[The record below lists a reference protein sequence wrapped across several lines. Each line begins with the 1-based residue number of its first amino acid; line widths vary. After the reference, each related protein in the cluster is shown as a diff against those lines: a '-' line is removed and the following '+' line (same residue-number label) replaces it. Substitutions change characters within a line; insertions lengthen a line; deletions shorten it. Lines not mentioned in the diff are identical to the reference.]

1 LTEKKYVLP
10 FITKTKDQKED
21 LSYPGELA
29 CVACIAELQRKKT
42 GFLRD
47 TPEKLAAISRVYY
60 PFWIVSSET
69 ACLVLDSQG
78 LMSHKFTFKE
88 PTKTGA
94 FIEDLKK
101 NFTTQK
107 EFMDALGSQSGRIK
121 EFTSPV
127 NVSFKSLV
135 ADRELLNFFLE
146 SLKGNSLLTESH
158 VEENSAIP
166 VEIDADGAVE
176 TSCAVTN
183 CLRTMQADAKGL
195 QYALGILNEEVEF
208 HQLMASREIESL
220 KEKCEAETASLRPVV
235 DKAVK
240 KLTVKHDRTLAAVL
254 KSNERKT
261 SALEKKRE
269 GYLHKLQEVE
279 QRKDAVQKKI
289 YAARREKAGGK
300 SAYGSYELD
309 RYNREISNL
318 KKQAKAVSEA
328 LDKVKKEG
336 ENRAKQVEEEF
347 RNAVAA
353 EEGKIIALNATC
365 EAKANEKKK
374 QIGVMSADS
383 KTVASNFAAF
393 IDELKSDADFLRQRI
408 EIDWKLGSTEDAVL
422 LHVPIYVVKYLR
434 AKDERYS
441 LFSPMSISEEVSVLN
456 GLRKILTLSS
466 EPRLKTLS
474 HPTNK
479 RLHEI
484 LTLNVVEKMLNGE
497 VLRGK
502 IEAVCRASNLMDRME
517 FAETL
522 NQGLDEIVKRS
533 WMTSEETSAICR
545 RIMEDKA

>member
-1 LTEKKYVLP
+1 MTEKKYALP

-47 TPEKLAAISRVYY
+47 APEKLAAISRVYY

-69 ACLVLDSQG
+69 ACLLLDSQG

-101 NFTTQK
+101 NSTTQK
-107 EFMDALGSQSGRIK
+107 EFMDALGSQAGKIK

-146 SLKGNSLLTESH
+146 SLKNNSLLTESN

-166 VEIDADGAVE
+166 VEIDADGAAE
-176 TSCAVTN
+176 TCRAVAN
-183 CLRTMQADAKGL
+183 CLRTMRADAKGL
-195 QYALGILNEEVEF
+195 QYALGVLKEEVEF
-208 HQLMASREIESL
+208 HKRMASREIERL
-220 KEKCEAETASLRPVV
+220 KEKCETETTSLRPIV
-235 DKAVK
+235 DKTVK
-240 KLTVKHDRTLAAVL
+240 KLTMKHDKTLAAVL

-261 SALEKKRE
+261 SSLEKRRE
-269 GYLHKLQEVE
+269 GYLHKLQQVE
-279 QRKDAVQKKI
+279 QRKDAVQEKINTAKQKKT
-289 YAARREKAGGK
+289 GGK

-309 RYNREISNL
+309 RCDREISNL
-318 KKQAKAVSEA
+318 KKEIKAVSEA

-336 ENRAKQVEEEF
+336 DSKAKQVEEEF

-353 EEGKIIALNATC
+353 EEGKITALNAAC
-365 EAKANEKKK
+365 DAKAGVKKK
-374 QIGVMSADS
+374 QIEKMTAE
-383 KTVASNFAAF
+383 AAVVTSSF
-393 IDELKSDADFLRQRI
+393 GGFMDELKRDADALRQQI
-408 EIDWKLGSTEDAVL
+408 EIDWKLDGSEDGVL
-422 LHVPIYVVKYLR
+422 LYVPIYLVKYVKEK
-434 AKDERYS
+434 AERYS
-441 LFSPMSISEEVSVLN
+441 LFSPMSISEEVGVLN

-466 EPRLKTLS
+466 EPRLKTLT
-474 HPTNK
+474 HPANK

-484 LTLNVVEKMLNGE
+484 LTLNVVEKMQSDE
-497 VLRGK
+497 VLRSK
-502 IEAVCRASNLMDRME
+502 LEAVCRASNLMDRME

-522 NQGLDEIVKRS
+522 NQGLDEIVKRG
-533 WMTSEETSAICR
+533 WMTSEEASALCK
-545 RIMEDKA
+545 RIMEDRA